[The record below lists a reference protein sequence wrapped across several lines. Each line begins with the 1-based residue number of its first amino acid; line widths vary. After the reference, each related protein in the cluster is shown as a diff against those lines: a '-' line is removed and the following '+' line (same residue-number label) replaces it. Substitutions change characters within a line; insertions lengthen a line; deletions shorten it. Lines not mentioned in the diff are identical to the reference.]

1 MLRNTV
7 AGYEREQ
14 AETAERHKDTV
25 ATLTL
30 TVDDLIQT
38 LATKTTADEAIL
50 RAAVEA
56 FTGIIE
62 IAQRDADRRVPP
74 EGHDYP
80 SEHARAEH
88 ETMLAT
94 IQAARD
100 AQRWAEDALR

>member
-62 IAQRDADRRVPP
+62 I
-74 EGHDYP
+74 GHDYP